1 MQICARLDV
10 LLLHAMFKHQYHQ
23 TKQDKTSEASSNK
36 IPGQKK
42 PLKFKRSF
50 KAFQPSR
57 ARVPEYI
64 QELSSLYSF

>member
-1 MQICARLDV
+1 
-10 LLLHAMFKHQYHQ
+10 MFKHQYHQ

-50 KAFQPSR
+50 KAFQPGR

-64 QELSSLYSF
+64 QELCRLSTPFDFHLLPEMHEF